1 MAAYILRVIVIFILS
16 LSVSSCYF
24 FRKKKA
30 SGEDGGSA
38 SGSLGQP
45 ITDSA
50 GGPNEA
56 LLQDLYLVTSDYA
69 PAAVRPD
76 PDQFV
81 RRLLLQYREEG
92 ATVAREI
99 GRVENYR
106 ILLGGATQDF
116 SKAPQLTYD
125 ATSLLATYKV
135 SEEVCR
141 GLVAPLQWEHQGWT
155 TILPYSVNE
164 VDLNV
169 RWLAQ
174 RLLGKPSSDIADS
187 EIQSLI
193 EIIDE
198 ARGSEAYSEESYIP
212 ACATLLMDAESL
224 LL

>member
-1 MAAYILRVIVIFILS
+1 MIC
-16 LSVSSCYF
+16 VS
-24 FRKKKA
+24 R
-30 SGEDGGSA
+30 
-38 SGSLGQP
+38 
-45 ITDSA
+45 
-50 GGPNEA
+50 A
-56 LLQDLYLVTSDYA
+56 LIC
-69 PAAVRPD
+69 
-76 PDQFV
+76 
-81 RRLLLQYREEG
+81 
-92 ATVAREI
+92 AR
-99 GRVENYR
+99 
-106 ILLGGATQDF
+106 T
-116 SKAPQLTYD
+116 
-125 ATSLLATYKV
+125 
-135 SEEVCR
+135 C
-141 GLVAPLQWEHQGWT
+141 WT